1 MQFHR
6 GSGELRWTPNGSEGV
21 RYIPQGSDWI
31 PMGSDG
37 IPMGSDGIPM
47 GSAVFRRDSI
57 GSEDSAVFHSI
68 QCDSDES
75 RIGML
80 VLPPPSWIG

>member
-37 IPMGSDGIPM
+37 IPMGS
-47 GSAVFRRDSI
+47 AVFRRDSI

-75 RIGML
+75 RIGILM
-80 VLPPPSWIG
+80 LPPPSGKGSSVLD